1 MKYLKTYT
9 KLFESL
15 GDEFSGEWNA
25 SRWQEHFKKL
35 KEDPDYKNRW
45 KEYRDSQIK
54 EYWMNLKPF
63 EKESDV
69 PDLPNPLNDFYKQ
82 RIIELGGIPKN
93 ILEDGVWY
101 YGNFRNSDLGKWDS
115 EKQEF
120 GHWRYKFGH
129 RWDTCNH
136 FEDDNGYALFV
147 PLRKANEEELESIK
161 KIENETLKNI

>member
-1 MKYLKTYT
+1 
-9 KLFESL
+9 
-15 GDEFSGEWNA
+15 
-25 SRWQEHFKKL
+25 
-35 KEDPDYKNRW
+35 
-45 KEYRDSQIK
+45 
-54 EYWMNLKPF
+54 MNQSKFIFILKPF

-69 PDLPNPLNDFYKQ
+69 PDLPKLDDFYINKL
-82 RIIELGGIPKN
+82 IELGGIPKSE
-93 ILEDGVWY
+93 LEDSQWY

-147 PLRKANEEELESIK
+147 PLRKANDEELESIK
-161 KIENETLKNI
+161 KIENEASKNI

>member
-1 MKYLKTYT
+1 MKIKT
-9 KLFESL
+9 FESFT
-15 GDEFSGEWNA
+15 DEFSGQWDGP
-25 SRWQEHFKKL
+25 RWQQHFKRL
-35 KEDPDYKNRW
+35 KEDPDYKIRW
-45 KEYRDSQIK
+45 IEHRDSQVK
-54 EYWMNLKPF
+54 EYWMTLKSF

-82 RIIELGGIPKN
+82 RIIELGGIPKSE
-93 ILEDGVWY
+93 LEDSQWY

-147 PLRKANEEELESIK
+147 PLRKANDEELESIK
-161 KIENETLKNI
+161 KIENEASKNI